1 MLRINKFLKNND
13 INLDVNSILNFCIAS
28 IKLKENSKFIFTRS
42 LSDML
47 ELIKKYGKTI
57 ELSPKNLSLL
67 NINEI
72 FKLNEKSK
80 KNLFKKYNINKNLD
94 YDEKSKLPYLIT
106 NKNDFYCFKIF
117 LQNLTFITN
126 KVIKAKSILINNVQI
141 NKGLKDKIVLIENVD
156 PGYDW
161 VFSKK

>member
-28 IKLKENSKFIFTRS
+28 IKLRENSKFIFTRS

-72 FKLNEKSK
+72 FKFNEKSK
-80 KNLFKKYNINKNLD
+80 K
-94 YDEKSKLPYLIT
+94 
-106 NKNDFYCFKIF
+106 
-117 LQNLTFITN
+117 FI
-126 KVIKAKSILINNVQI
+126 
-141 NKGLKDKIVLIENVD
+141 
-156 PGYDW
+156 
-161 VFSKK
+161 

>member
-1 MLRINKFLKNND
+1 M
-13 INLDVNSILNFCIAS
+13 NFCIAS
-28 IKLKENSKFIFTRS
+28 IKLRENSKFIFTRS

-80 KNLFKKYNINKNLD
+80 KNLFKKI
-94 YDEKSKLPYLIT
+94 
-106 NKNDFYCFKIF
+106 
-117 LQNLTFITN
+117 
-126 KVIKAKSILINNVQI
+126 
-141 NKGLKDKIVLIENVD
+141 
-156 PGYDW
+156 
-161 VFSKK
+161 

>member
-1 MLRINKFLKNND
+1 MI
-13 INLDVNSILNFCIAS
+13 CW
-28 IKLKENSKFIFTRS
+28 
-42 LSDML
+42 
-47 ELIKKYGKTI
+47 ELIEKYGKTI

-72 FKLNEKSK
+72 LKINEKSK

-106 NKNDFYCFKIF
+106 HKDDFFIAS
-117 LQNLTFITN
+117 NLLTKPNFITN
-126 KVIKAKSILINNVQI
+126 RVIKAKSILINNFQI
-141 NKGLKDKIVLIENVD
+141 NESLKDKIVLIENAD